1 MNWKLRLNM
10 LLLLVLTACG
20 GGGSDEPGGSNPD
33 PDPDPVIPAPSAATL
48 VFPDN
53 NSECTTGEV
62 VSDTR
67 SRVLFQWTASENTD
81 TYEVNLLN
89 LTTTNSTK
97 ITSNEN
103 SVNITLDRGTPYEW
117 FVVSRANGTSETA
130 SSVSWRF
137 YNEGPGIANY
147 APFPAQV
154 VAPAQGASIN
164 SSGTVSLEWQGNDVD
179 DDLVAFEV
187 YFGTDAAAGTLI
199 DTISASTLEVNVT
212 SGQGIVYY
220 WKIVSRDSAGNT
232 SESDIFQFRV
242 N

>member
-1 MNWKLRLNM
+1 MNWKLRLNI
-10 LLLLVLTACG
+10 LLLVVLTAC

-33 PDPDPVIPAPSAATL
+33 PDPVIPAPSASTL

-53 NSECTTGEV
+53 NSECTTGEL
-62 VSDTR
+62 VSDSR

-89 LTTTNSTK
+89 LSTSSSSK
-97 ITSNEN
+97 IISNTN

-117 FVVSRANGTSETA
+117 FVVSLANGTIETA
-130 SSVSWRF
+130 SSTTWRF

-147 APFPAQV
+147 APFPAVV
-154 VAPAQGASIN
+154 VAPARGATID
-164 SSGTVSLEWQGNDVD
+164 SSGTVSLDWEGNDVD
-179 DDLVAFEV
+179 DDLVEFEV
-187 YFGTDAAAGTLI
+187 YFGTDAAAGTLV
-199 DTISASTLEVNVT
+199 DTITASTLDVNVT

-220 WKIVSRDSAGNT
+220 WKIISRDAAGNT